1 MRCQA
6 CGRECPDQASFCEVC
21 GQPLRQQTAS
31 FVQPTSEQNLSK
43 WSEHA
48 LHLMIAGIAVG
59 LLGGILYAAVVVG
72 EIAEWSED
80 PWAEDQGIG
89 ASLGLILVSYAM
101 MAVGVALF
109 LVGLIFLVLRAA

>member
-6 CGRECPDQASFCEVC
+6 CGRESPDQASFCEVC
-21 GQPLRQQTAS
+21 GQPLRQQTTS
-31 FVQPTSEQNLSK
+31 FVQPAAEAKHSK

-59 LLGGILYAAVVVG
+59 LLGGILYGASVVG

-80 PWAEDQGIG
+80 PWAEDHGIG
-89 ASLGLILVSYAM
+89 ASLGLVLASYAI
-101 MAVGVALF
+101 MAVGAALF